1 MVNYKLEIKL
11 NTNVEDFEV
20 EGDLL
25 SLITGVAYIQ
35 NFYKEYEGFTQDKIL
50 ETIIKVLD
58 IERLRGIDN
67 KRYYYDFYNIDSF
80 VREQVFD
87 IITRELDNE

>member
-35 NFYKEYEGFTQDKIL
+35 NF
-50 ETIIKVLD
+50 
-58 IERLRGIDN
+58 
-67 KRYYYDFYNIDSF
+67 
-80 VREQVFD
+80 
-87 IITRELDNE
+87 